1 VIDAISAVRS
11 AMELGVV
18 PGGGSTLLHVS
29 RTLPSEGANEIFARA
44 LKQPFIKILHN
55 AGIASNDEEALFIG
69 NQVGQV
75 EGGEFRVYDAL
86 RMETKEFWSSGIFDP
101 AKVTISALENALSV
115 AQLLMTLGGVV
126 AVGIS
131 EGEEQ
136 VKRMQEG
143 LVKAINNGE
152 LES

>member
-1 VIDAISAVRS
+1 
-11 AMELGVV
+11 
-18 PGGGSTLLHVS
+18 
-29 RTLPSEGANEIFARA
+29 
-44 LKQPFIKILHN
+44 
-55 AGIASNDEEALFIG
+55 
-69 NQVGQV
+69 
-75 EGGEFRVYDAL
+75 
-86 RMETKEFWSSGIFDP
+86 
-101 AKVTISALENALSV
+101 
-115 AQLLMTLGGVV
+115 MTLGGVV